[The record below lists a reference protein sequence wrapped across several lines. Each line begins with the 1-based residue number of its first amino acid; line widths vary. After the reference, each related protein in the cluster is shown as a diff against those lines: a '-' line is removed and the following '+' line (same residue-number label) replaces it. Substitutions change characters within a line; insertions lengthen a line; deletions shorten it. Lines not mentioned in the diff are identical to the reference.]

1 MALYAF
7 DGTWNEAKDDDQ
19 QYRNTNVWRF
29 HAAYTANSG
38 NQRGFYWPGVGT
50 RLGVV
55 GKIIGGVFGA
65 GEVPRLEEA
74 YDQLCAA
81 WAAGDRV
88 IDIVG
93 FSRGAATTLD
103 FCHLIESRGIRGL
116 EPKPQI
122 GFLGVWDVVAS
133 FGLANLGAT
142 DLNIGHHISL
152 PKARLQY
159 AFHALALDERR
170 PSFTPTR
177 LPGAYEVWFRGAHS
191 DIGGGNGNRGLND
204 IALKWM
210 MSKAAAAGLPITAA
224 DIAALQPN
232 PNAPPHFA
240 SPKLPLDIRLVAAVD
255 RRHYSVEPV
264 DGCKSPPGTCG
275 VETPEDEQKAR
286 EVGADGLVT
295 LPPEVRARISA
306 LWQAADSTARSLG
319 FTLDGVHDPLLSLI
333 QGRIPLV
340 MDADALKKAGDSVVR
355 LVSRMAAGAKRR
367 DFHQLNAF
375 FLTEALHELKP
386 LFPFTD

>member
-7 DGTWNEAKDDDQ
+7 DGTWDEAKDNDT
-19 QYRNTNVWRF
+19 QYQNTNVSRF
-29 HAAYTANSG
+29 YDAYKANS
-38 NQRGFYWPGVGT
+38 NDQHGFYWPGVGT

-74 YDQLCAA
+74 YDKLCAA
-81 WAAGDRV
+81 WAAGDRI

-103 FCHLIESRGIRGL
+103 FCHLIESRGIHRI
-116 EPKPQI
+116 EPKPRI
-122 GFLGVWDVVAS
+122 RFLGVWDVVAS
-133 FGLANLGAT
+133 FGLANLGAV
-142 DLNIGHHISL
+142 DLNIGHHLSL
-152 PKARLQY
+152 PQASLQY

-191 DIGGGNGNRGLND
+191 DVGGGNGNHGLND

-210 MSKAAAAGLPITAA
+210 MSKAAAAGLPIKAA

-232 PNAPPHFA
+232 PDAPPRLA
-240 SPKLPLDIRLVAAVD
+240 SPALPLDIRLVAAVD
-255 RRHYSVEPV
+255 RKHYTVKQV
-264 DGCKSPPGTCG
+264 DGFRNPPDTCS

-295 LPPEVRARISA
+295 QPAAVRARIAA
-306 LWQAADSTARSLG
+306 LWETADSTASKLDY
-319 FTLDGVHDPLLSLI
+319 TLDGVHDPLLSLI
-333 QGRIPLV
+333 EARVPLV
-340 MDADALKKAGDSVVR
+340 ADDAALTMAQGSIVR
-355 LVSRMAAGAKRR
+355 LVSEMIAGARRR

-375 FLTEALHELKP
+375 FLTEALHRLRP

>member
-7 DGTWNEAKDDDQ
+7 DGTWNEAKDNDQ
-19 QYRNTNVWRF
+19 DYKNTNVSRF
-29 HAAYTANSG
+29 HDAYTANAG
-38 NQRGFYWPGVGT
+38 EQHGFYWAGVGT

-55 GKIIGGVFGA
+55 GKVIGGVFGA
-65 GEVPRLEEA
+65 GELPRLEEA

-103 FCHLIESRGIRGL
+103 FCHLIESRGIRGI
-116 EPKPQI
+116 EPHPRI
-122 GFLGVWDVVAS
+122 RFLGIWDVVAS

-142 DLNIGHHISL
+142 GLNIGHHISL
-152 PKARLQY
+152 PQANLQY

-191 DIGGGNGNRGLND
+191 DVGGGNGNRGLND
-204 IALKWM
+204 IALRWM

-224 DIAALQPN
+224 DIAALQPK
-232 PNAPPHFA
+232 PDTPPRFA

-255 RRHYSVEPV
+255 RKHYTVEPV
-264 DGCKSPPGTCG
+264 DGCRDTPGTCA

-286 EVGADGLVT
+286 EVGAGGIVT
-295 LPPEVRARISA
+295 LPPEVRVRIAS
-306 LWQAADSTARSLG
+306 LWQAADTTAKSRD
-319 FTLDGVHDPLLSLI
+319 FTLDGVHDALLSLI
-333 QGRIPLV
+333 VGRIPLV
-340 MDADALKKAGDSVVR
+340 TDDATLAKARGSVVR
-355 LVSRMAAGAKRR
+355 LVGEMAASAKRR

-375 FLTEALHELKP
+375 FLTEALFKLKP